1 MTLGKVK
8 CYNFAMKN
16 LEIYNIILK
25 HIPIYAPTTD
35 AEEVE
40 VDQLYE
46 MCVDAQDLLELTP
59 KKKKKM
65 SFTP

>member
-1 MTLGKVK
+1 
-8 CYNFAMKN
+8 MKN

-59 KKKKKM
+59 KKKKKKM